1 MVEKF
6 NIIDLDTKIKNYFRD
21 EINQLGKL
29 EDELKELIVTR
40 ERLVGKTH
48 DNVIKTLDT
57 NIENK
62 KQRISLIREERTLS
76 IYLSKTSSC
85 IEEFRVILNTSE
97 KINFFKRNVESKS
110 DKKIAVIK
118 KYIDNIRYLNLDDNE
133 LMAEI
138 KESRLLVD
146 QQEEKKEKCD
156 ECSNDSFDETE
167 RYRICKSCGS
177 QEEIIAY
184 ASSYKDADRVNI
196 SNKYIYDR
204 EIHFRDCMNQYQ
216 GKQNCNIEKKVYD
229 DLEREFK
236 NHGLLLEGNTKEE
249 RFANITRIHVSAFL
263 HELGYSKH
271 YENVILIH
279 YNMTGKPPDNI
290 KHLED
295 VLRDEF
301 NLLVETYNKLYA
313 NNARKKFISTHL
325 TLYQLLLKHRHPC
338 NKEDFIMLK
347 STECKA
353 AHFDTL
359 RILFDELGFE
369 FYNS

>member
-62 KQRISLIREERTLS
+62 KQRISLIREERNLS

-146 QQEEKKEKCD
+146 QQEEK
-156 ECSNDSFDETE
+156 
-167 RYRICKSCGS
+167 
-177 QEEIIAY
+177 
-184 ASSYKDADRVNI
+184 
-196 SNKYIYDR
+196 
-204 EIHFRDCMNQYQ
+204 
-216 GKQNCNIEKKVYD
+216 
-229 DLEREFK
+229 
-236 NHGLLLEGNTKEE
+236 
-249 RFANITRIHVSAFL
+249 
-263 HELGYSKH
+263 
-271 YENVILIH
+271 
-279 YNMTGKPPDNI
+279 
-290 KHLED
+290 
-295 VLRDEF
+295 
-301 NLLVETYNKLYA
+301 
-313 NNARKKFISTHL
+313 
-325 TLYQLLLKHRHPC
+325 
-338 NKEDFIMLK
+338 
-347 STECKA
+347 
-353 AHFDTL
+353 
-359 RILFDELGFE
+359 
-369 FYNS
+369 